1 MNANSNIIIFFFGD
15 FRDVLCQFA
24 YTSVKT
30 LDLDQRSM
38 ITAISTGSQP
48 VTLSSGAPGSAE
60 ATGGAQQQN
69 SALPVAM
76 IGNTNLLALTGS
88 ALLAVA
94 AGARVLF

>member
-24 YTSVKT
+24 NTSVKT
-30 LDLDQRSM
+30 LDLGSM

-69 SALPVAM
+69 GALPVAM